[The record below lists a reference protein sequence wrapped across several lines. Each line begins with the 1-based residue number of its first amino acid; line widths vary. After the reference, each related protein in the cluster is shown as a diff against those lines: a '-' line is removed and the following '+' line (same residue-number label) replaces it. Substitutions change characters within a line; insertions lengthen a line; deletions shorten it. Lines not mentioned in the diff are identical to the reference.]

1 MGNSEQFDDEAVGL
15 SEAGIREM
23 ARRQFA
29 ASIAVAFVI
38 ALGAGFLALAP
49 ASRDVASLVPHKM
62 ASVQQPQ
69 FATALNGRVASA
81 KHIERELP

>member
-1 MGNSEQFDDEAVGL
+1 MENSAQFDDEAVGL
-15 SEAGIREM
+15 SEAGIVEM
-23 ARRQFA
+23 ARRQLA

-49 ASRDVASLVPHKM
+49 ASRDVAALAPHKV

-69 FATALNGRVASA
+69 FVLSGDHVASA
-81 KHIERELP
+81 KRFERELP

>member
-1 MGNSEQFDDEAVGL
+1 MENGAQFDDETVGL

-23 ARRQFA
+23 ARRQLG
-29 ASIAVAFVI
+29 ASLAVAFVI

-49 ASRDVASLVPHKM
+49 APRDVATLAPHKV

-69 FATALNGRVASA
+69 FVLSADHVASA
-81 KHIERELP
+81 KRFERELP